1 MRRFLIIMSMVL
13 ATAVATAQSTA
24 SLSKNGG
31 LKLTVKLDNSI
42 RFQNVTDGFTSMIV
56 EYHSGRKGRDVTYEV
71 ARFNADASRRYAFL
85 SRSVSTMD
93 TDDTLQRMCNFI
105 DEGHGFIILTAV
117 VNENGKVKNIKF
129 GLQ

>member
-1 MRRFLIIMSMVL
+1 MVL
-13 ATAVATAQSTA
+13 ATAVAAAQSTA

-31 LKLTVKLDNSI
+31 LKLTVKLDDSI